1 MSPGS
6 ACKVYNKREKL
17 GPLHRSTGPVEMLL
31 RVQNLY
37 KTEYVTASQRVEC
50 SCALDPTTP

>member
-17 GPLHRSTGPVEMLL
+17 GLLHRSTGPVEMLL

-37 KTEYVTASQRVEC
+37 KTKYVTAFQQI
-50 SCALDPTTP
+50 